1 MIHNRSVKTIDGPE
15 FIDVK
20 PYNPLVSQCN
30 IKVLYLGK
38 NRNGSYV
45 DRNTAV
51 KMANSLPTSPIVGA
65 WRKDV
70 EDFGDHGKVVTIED
84 GEIKF
89 ACKTVPFGFV
99 APDAKVWFQ
108 KFNDI
113 DAFGNETEREY
124 MMTTGYLWTGQ
135 FPEAQKA
142 IDEGQPQSM
151 ELDEK
156 TLKGRWANDTET
168 GMEFFIIN
176 DAVFSKLC
184 ILGDD
189 VEPCFEGASVT
200 GVESNFTENAEF
212 AHSLYTMMNQLKDIV
227 SKSEGGMNVSKP
239 KTLEEPVQEEVA
251 IDYVASNSE
260 SDKKDDKAEPAKADE
275 DVEKTDE
282 ETPSEEEQEKAA
294 DDKKDKDEPKTD
306 HALTD
311 EPVEEPSEP
320 AQPGADFAAVEEEPK
335 SEASDEDPDA
345 SHEFALEQEN
355 EALKAELDEL
365 RQFKLSVENKEKDA
379 LIAKYHM
386 LSDEDKAEI
395 VAHKEEYSLEQIEEK
410 LALVYVRKNVDFSTV
425 DGHHE
430 EEVDTDS
437 ILSFS
442 LDNTE
447 NAEVVSDIQAAFR
460 SLEK

>member
-1 MIHNRSVKTIDGPE
+1 M
-15 FIDVK
+15 
-20 PYNPLVSQCN
+20 
-30 IKVLYLGK
+30 
-38 NRNGSYV
+38 
-45 DRNTAV
+45 
-51 KMANSLPTSPIVGA
+51 
-65 WRKDV
+65 
-70 EDFGDHGKVVTIED
+70 
-84 GEIKF
+84 
-89 ACKTVPFGFV
+89 
-99 APDAKVWFQ
+99 
-108 KFNDI
+108 
-113 DAFGNETEREY
+113 
-124 MMTTGYLWTGQ
+124 
-135 FPEAQKA
+135 
-142 IDEGQPQSM
+142 
-151 ELDEK
+151 
-156 TLKGRWANDTET
+156 
-168 GMEFFIIN
+168 
-176 DAVFSKLC
+176 
-184 ILGDD
+184 
-189 VEPCFEGASVT
+189 
-200 GVESNFTENAEF
+200 
-212 AHSLYTMMNQLKDIV
+212 
-227 SKSEGGMNVSKP
+227 SKP

-320 AQPGADFAAVEEEPK
+320 AQPGADFAAAEEEPK
-335 SEASDEDPDA
+335 NEASDEDPDA